1 MFKNMKIGSKL
12 VAAAIIISL
21 LSGVVGAL
29 GIYNLQTLAANAQTM
44 YNNQT
49 VAIALVT
56 EAGKDFQAI
65 RAYARDVIIAD
76 TPQERNKYVE
86 EIQKLRSSINT
97 NLAKFEKTMRS
108 QDTKDA
114 YAKLVESR
122 KNYDASLDRVISL
135 AIENRG
141 TEALGLM
148 RSSEMVKAAEESEKS
163 VNQLIEIKKQNAET
177 EIKTDGANAQKTTVT
192 MIIIVA
198 AGMAL
203 SIFLGYFLARS
214 ISKPIKKLVKVAN
227 HIADGDLNIFVETGG
242 KDEMGELAEAFRR
255 MKDKLNDVMI
265 GINTAAEQ
273 VASGSK
279 QVSDSSI
286 ALSQGATEQAS
297 SIEQLT
303 ASIEQI
309 SSQTK
314 LNAENANKAN
324 QLTETTKSTAAE
336 GDEQMA
342 EMIKAMEEINDSSNN
357 ISRIIKVIDDIAFQ
371 TNILALNAAVEAA
384 RAGQYGRGFAVV
396 AEEVRNLAA
405 RSAKAAEE
413 TTTLIEGSIKK
424 VEAGT
429 KIASITAAALKR
441 MVEDVEKVASLVSD
455 IATASNEQSL
465 GIEQINQGILQVSQV
480 VQTNSATAEESAAA
494 SEELSS
500 QAELLKN
507 QVSAFKVRKASQK
520 APEPVK
526 HEKSEEGDLG
536 AAIKNKAAD
545 IKEKAT
551 RKTILLTDSEFGK
564 Y

>member
-1 MFKNMKIGSKL
+1 MFKEMKIGSKL
-12 VAAAIIISL
+12 IAAAIIISL

-29 GIYNLQTLAANAQTM
+29 GIYNLQILSANARDM
-44 YNNQT
+44 YDNQT
-49 VAIALVT
+49 VAIATITNVG
-56 EAGKDFQAI
+56 EDFQKI
-65 RAYARDVIIAD
+65 RSYSRDIILAE
-76 TPQERNKYVE
+76 TPQERNKIVE
-86 EIQKLRSSINT
+86 DIQKLRTSINDD
-97 NLAKFEKTMRS
+97 LAKFEKTMRS
-108 QDTKDA
+108 QNTKDA
-114 YAKLVESR
+114 YNKLVEAR
-122 KNYDASLDRVISL
+122 KTYGTYLDKVVSL
-135 AIENRG
+135 ALENKS
-141 TEALGLM
+141 TEAYQMLKSTDM
-148 RSSEMVKAAEESEKS
+148 TKS
-163 VNQLIEIKKQNAET
+163 VDEAEKALEQLIEIKKQNAEQ
-177 EIKTDGANAQKTTVT
+177 EINTDSANAKKTTVT

-198 AGMAL
+198 AGMVL
-203 SIFLGYFLARS
+203 SIFLGYVLARS
-214 ISKPIKKLVKVAN
+214 ISNPVKKLVNVAN

-242 KDEMGELAEAFRR
+242 KDELGELAEAFRR
-255 MKDKLNDVMI
+255 MKDKINDTMLS
-265 GINTAAEQ
+265 INDAAEQ
-273 VASGSK
+273 VASGSR

-303 ASIEQI
+303 ASMEQI

-324 QLTETTKSTAAE
+324 QLTETTKATAAE
-336 GDEQMA
+336 GDGQMA
-342 EMIKAMEEINDSSNN
+342 EMIKAMEDINDSSNN

-429 KIASITAAALKR
+429 KIAGITAAALKR
-441 MVEDVEKVASLVSD
+441 MVEDVEKVASLVSE
-455 IATASNEQSL
+455 IASASNEQSL
-465 GIEQINQGILQVSQV
+465 GIEQINQGIMQVSQV

-507 QVSAFKVRKASQK
+507 QVAAFKVRKARQK

-526 HEKSEEGDLG
+526 HESVEGEPRGETKS
-536 AAIKNKAAD
+536 KAPDAKD
-545 IKEKAT
+545 KAP
-551 RKTILLTDSEFGK
+551 RKTIVLTDSEFGK